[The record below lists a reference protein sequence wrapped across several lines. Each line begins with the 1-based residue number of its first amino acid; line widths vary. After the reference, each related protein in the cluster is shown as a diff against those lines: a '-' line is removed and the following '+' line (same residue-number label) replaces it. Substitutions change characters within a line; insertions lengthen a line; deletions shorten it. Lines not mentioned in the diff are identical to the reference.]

1 MILVDTCIWV
11 DFFRGMN
18 AELADMLAEN
28 EVVTH
33 WIVIGELAAGNLP
46 KRAQVL
52 NDLRILERVEEA
64 TARESLALLENQ
76 KLFGK
81 GLSWNDV
88 QLLASALIHSVPLW
102 TLDVRLREAAKKT
115 GALWR

>member
-11 DFFRGMN
+11 DFFRGEN
-18 AELADMLAEN
+18 AELAELLAEN
-28 EVVTH
+28 EVAMH

-46 KRAQVL
+46 RRAQIL
-52 NDLRILERVEEA
+52 NDLRSLELVEEA

-88 QLLASALIHSVPLW
+88 QLLASSLIHSVPLW
-102 TLDVRLREAAKKT
+102 TNDARLRDAARKT

>member
-11 DFFRGMN
+11 DFFRGEN
-18 AELADMLAEN
+18 LELADLLAAN
-28 EVVTH
+28 EVVMH
-33 WIVIGELAAGNLP
+33 WIVIGELAVDNLP
-46 KRAQVL
+46 RRAQIL
-52 NDLRILERVEEA
+52 NDLRVLERVQEA
-64 TARESLALLENQ
+64 TAREALALLENQ
-76 KLFGK
+76 KLYGK

-102 TLDVRLREAAKKT
+102 TKDIRLRDAAQKT